1 MSSPFHKSFLVLL
14 SINLSILSFQVNSQ
28 FSTTERTTLL
38 NLKQQ
43 WGDPPSL
50 QAWNSASSPCNWPE
64 ILCDTSN
71 TTVTGLHLRS
81 KIISQSIPSSIC
93 DLKNL
98 TFIDMAYNN
107 ISGPFPTALYNCLKL
122 QYLDLSQNAFIS
134 LIPADIYSIS
144 TLTYLDLDA
153 NNFTGDIPP
162 EIGLLSGL
170 QALYL
175 HSNLFNG
182 TFPAEI
188 GNLSNLEVL
197 TLAYNGFAPME
208 IPPEFG
214 KLKRLKFL
222 WLKEANLIGEIP
234 DTLGNLSSL
243 KRLDMCLNNLNGN
256 IPPGLFLLK
265 NLSTILLYNNRLSG
279 PIPSVIESL
288 NLTWIDL
295 SANNLTGAIPESFGS
310 LQQLELF
317 NLFRNELTG
326 RIPSSIGL
334 IPALKI
340 FRVFFNNL
348 SGELPPEFGLHSRLE
363 GFEVSDNQFTGKL
376 PENLCAGGSL
386 SGAVAFSNKLTGEIP
401 KSLGNCAS
409 LRTVQLY
416 NNNFSGEV
424 PSGMWTS
431 FNLSS
436 LMLSNNL
443 FSGNLPSNLAWNM
456 SRLEISNNRFSG
468 GIPAAVS
475 SWTSLVVFKASNN
488 LLSGKI
494 PVELTGLSQVITLI
508 LDGNSFSGEFPSQIL
523 SWKSL
528 TSLNLARNDLSG
540 SITPLIG
547 SLPDLL
553 DLDLSENQF
562 SGQIPLELGHL
573 RLTSL
578 NLSSNQLSGKIPS
591 EFDNM
596 AYENSFL
603 NNPNLCAINLLS
615 NVRSCFAKNS
625 NSGKMSSKI
634 LAVILVL
641 AIAVFLVTVVLT
653 LFVVRN
659 YRKKKHR
666 RDIETWKLTSFQRLD
681 FTEVNILSSL
691 TENNMIGSGGS
702 GKIYQIAIGRSG
714 EYVAVKRIWSNR
726 KLDHSLEREFLAE
739 VQILGT
745 IRHSNIVKL
754 LCCISSENSKL
765 LVYEYM
771 ENQSLDKWLHGKKR
785 TARYMSNLVHHV
797 VMDWPRRLHIAVGA
811 AQGLCY
817 MHHDCTPPIIH
828 RDVKSS
834 NILLD
839 SEFNARI
846 ADFGLAKIL
855 AKRGEPDTMSS
866 VAGSFG
872 YLAPEYAY
880 TTKVN
885 EKIDVYSFGVV
896 LLELVTGREPSDGAE
911 HTSLAEWAWKHY
923 GEGKP
928 VGDMLDKEIEE
939 PRYLDEMT
947 KVFKLGLI
955 CTSTLPS
962 SRPSVKEVLQILRR
976 SNPLEGHEDK
986 KVGGEY
992 DAAPLLGNDKY
1003 LSSYKR
1009 SKKVSD
1015 DGDDSSV

>member
-1 MSSPFHKSFLVLL
+1 MPSPFDKSFLILL

-38 NLKQQ
+38 NLKHQ
-43 WGDPPSL
+43 WGDPASL
-50 QAWNSASSPCNWPE
+50 QAWNSASSPCDWPE

-71 TTVTGLHLRS
+71 TTVTGLLLRS
-81 KIISQSIPSSIC
+81 KIFSQSIPSSIC

-98 TFIDMAYNN
+98 SVIVLAYNN
-107 ISGPFPTALYNCLKL
+107 ISGPFPAALYNCLKL
-122 QYLDLSQNAFIS
+122 EYLDLSQNAFIG

-197 TLAYNGFAPME
+197 TLAYNGFAPMK

-222 WLKEANLIGEIP
+222 WLREANLIGEIP
-234 DTLGNLSSL
+234 DTLGNLSGL
-243 KRLDMCLNNLNGN
+243 QKLDMCLNNLNGN

-265 NLSTILLYNNRLSG
+265 NLSSILLYNNRLSG
-279 PIPSVIESL
+279 PIPSLIESL
-288 NLTWIDL
+288 NLTQIDL

-310 LQQLELF
+310 LQQLELL

-326 RIPSSIGL
+326 GIPSSISL
-334 IPALKI
+334 IPTLKI

-363 GFEVSDNQFTGKL
+363 GFEVSNNQLTGKL
-376 PENLCAGGSL
+376 PGNLCAGGSL
-386 SGAVAFSNKLTGEIP
+386 SGVVAFSNNLTGEIP

-468 GIPAAVS
+468 GIPAGVS

-488 LLSGKI
+488 LFSGKI
-494 PVELTGLSQVITLI
+494 PVELSGLSQVITLV

-528 TSLNLARNDLSG
+528 TALNLARNDLSG
-540 SITPLIG
+540 SIPPVIG

-573 RLTSL
+573 PLTSL

-603 NNPNLCAINLLS
+603 NNPNLCATNLLS
-615 NVRSCFAKNS
+615 SVRSCVAKNS
-625 NSGKMSSKI
+625 NSDKLSSKT

-653 LFVVRN
+653 LFVVRD

-691 TENNMIGSGGS
+691 IENNMIGSGGS
-702 GKIYQIAIGRSG
+702 GKVYQIAIGRTG

-726 KLDHSLEREFLAE
+726 KLEHSLEREFLAE

-771 ENQSLDKWLHGKKR
+771 ENQSFDKWLHGKKR
-785 TARYMSNLVHHV
+785 TAPYMSNLVHHV
-797 VMDWPRRLHIAVGA
+797 AMDWPRRLQIAVGA

-872 YLAPEYAY
+872 YMAPEYAY

-923 GEGKP
+923 GEGKS
-928 VGDMLDKEIEE
+928 VGDLLDKEIEE
-939 PRYLDEMT
+939 PCYVDEMT
-947 KVFKLGLI
+947 KVLKLGLI

-962 SRPSVKEVLQILRR
+962 SRPSMKEVLQILRR
-976 SNPLEGHEDK
+976 CNPLEGHKDK
-986 KVGGEY
+986 KVGAEY

-1009 SKKVSD
+1009 SEKVSD
-1015 DGDDSSV
+1015 DGDHSSV